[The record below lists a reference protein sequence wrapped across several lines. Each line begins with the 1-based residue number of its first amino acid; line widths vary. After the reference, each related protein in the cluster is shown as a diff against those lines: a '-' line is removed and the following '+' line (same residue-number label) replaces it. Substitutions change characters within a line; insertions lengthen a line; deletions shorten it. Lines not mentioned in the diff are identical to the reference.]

1 MSSWTEKGSRPVS
14 EIKFFIKEWYS
25 PPVNWFSGTI
35 FTFMRANF
43 KMKIAC
49 HTFMPKTCTELI
61 EMSLRCLKMHNQIDL
76 YNNPHILVCF
86 VTYKLC
92 QLLLHSF
99 ITSHKQQILG
109 ANTSKWR
116 RPNLAQYCLGLHNG
130 NGPCDFKMYTQQIST
145 VFHFSNWRYTGQLLR
160 QRCQATPTKMAT
172 SVKQFCQY
180 WAFYH

>member
-1 MSSWTEKGSRPVS
+1 MSAHKEMDNKRFLTSSWTEKGSRPVS

-61 EMSLRCLKMHNQIDL
+61 EMSLRCLKMHNQIGL

-99 ITSHKQQILG
+99 ITSHKQQKLG

-130 NGPCDFKMYTQQIST
+130 NGTLRETVDGALVILKCIHSKYPQYSIFQTDDTQGS
-145 VFHFSNWRYTGQLLR
+145 F
-160 QRCQATPTKMAT
+160 
-172 SVKQFCQY
+172 
-180 WAFYH
+180 